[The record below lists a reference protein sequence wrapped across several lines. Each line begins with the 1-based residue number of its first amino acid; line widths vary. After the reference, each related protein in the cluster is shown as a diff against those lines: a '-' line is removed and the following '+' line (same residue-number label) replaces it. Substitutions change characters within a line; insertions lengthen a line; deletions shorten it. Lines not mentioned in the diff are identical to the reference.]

1 VLSSTRNLILICL
14 AIAGWAFQFTA
25 GTQVVSHWLKN
36 VEHQS
41 DAIIGLVNATYY
53 LGLGLTALVVPW
65 MMRRWGRVLAPCGML
80 VSGLSVALFPW
91 AGSFVGWFGMR
102 FVNGAAAGWSLIPLE
117 TLVSRSSPK
126 EQRTRNFGF
135 YGLALTLSGALGLPA
150 GLDFFYRWGEL
161 AFFLVSITAFLSGLA
176 LARWLDWP
184 INEQTIPEKEAPVV
198 SHHKFLSFG
207 TAWGQ
212 GFLESG
218 LLAFL
223 SFYLISLNLSEDAA
237 GGLMGVT
244 TIGVILFQVPVS
256 WLGDR
261 LGKVPVLMGCY
272 AVVVGGLVVL
282 PWCMPSIW
290 LGVCL
295 FLFGACSGALYPL
308 GLSLLGEGVSEHSLP
323 RLYAWYMAMECFGSL
338 LGAPAMGQARDWWG
352 QAAMFGVGLAAIL
365 GVLAAWLVMR
375 TIHIRRTQT
384 QAIRRFDSSP
394 REAA

>member
-1 VLSSTRNLILICL
+1 
-14 AIAGWAFQFTA
+14 
-25 GTQVVSHWLKN
+25 
-36 VEHQS
+36 
-41 DAIIGLVNATYY
+41 
-53 LGLGLTALVVPW
+53 
-65 MMRRWGRVLAPCGML
+65 
-80 VSGLSVALFPW
+80 
-91 AGSFVGWFGMR
+91 
-102 FVNGAAAGWSLIPLE
+102 
-117 TLVSRSSPK
+117 
-126 EQRTRNFGF
+126 
-135 YGLALTLSGALGLPA
+135 
-150 GLDFFYRWGEL
+150 
-161 AFFLVSITAFLSGLA
+161 
-176 LARWLDWP
+176 
-184 INEQTIPEKEAPVV
+184 
-198 SHHKFLSFG
+198 
-207 TAWGQ
+207 
-212 GFLESG
+212 
-218 LLAFL
+218 
-223 SFYLISLNLSEDAA
+223 SEDAA